1 MRSNPCSWTVGA
13 LSVLAVAGAAAQAYP
28 SKPVRFVVPFA
39 AGGSADIVA
48 RVLAP
53 KLGEQLGQQIVID
66 NRPGASA
73 IIGVEAGAK
82 APPDGYT
89 VTLGGFSSHV
99 INAFLFP
106 KLPYDPLRDFV
117 AITVLTR
124 IPNVLSAHPSVPV
137 KSIKELIAFAKAHP
151 GDITYASSGSGSSQ
165 HLSGVLLQ
173 KLAGI
178 SITHVPYRSGAPAVT
193 DLLGGHVATM
203 FATMPAAVQHIR
215 SGRLRALGVTSA
227 TRSPALPAVPSIG
240 ETVKGYDI
248 ATYYSAH
255 VPAGTSKEIVARLY
269 AAFAKVLLTPEIKE
283 KLAADGAEAVANTPE
298 EFAVQLRAEHTRW
311 GPLIRESGVR
321 AE

>member
-1 MRSNPCSWTVGA
+1 MRGWLVGVVLLPALVAPGA
-13 LSVLAVAGAAAQAYP
+13 LAQGYP
-28 SKPVRFVVPFA
+28 VKPVRFIVPFA

-48 RVLAP
+48 RTLAP
-53 KLGEQLGQQIVID
+53 KLGAELGQQIVID

-82 APPDGYT
+82 AAPDGYT

-106 KLPYDPLRDFV
+106 KLPYDPLRDF
-117 AITVLTR
+117 AGITVLTR

-137 KSIKELIAFAKAHP
+137 ASMKELIALAKTRP
-151 GDITYASSGSGSSQ
+151 GEITYASSGSGSSQ

-178 SITHVPYRSGAPAVT
+178 RITHVPYRSGAPAIT
-193 DLLGGHVATM
+193 DLLGGHVMTM
-203 FATMPAAVQHIR
+203 FATMPAAVPHIR
-215 SGRLRALGVTSA
+215 SGRLRALGVTAA
-227 TRSPALPAVPSIG
+227 TRSPALPAVPAIG
-240 ETVKGYDI
+240 ETVRSYDI

-255 VPAGTSKEIVARLY
+255 VPAGTPADIVARLH
-269 AAFAKVLLTPEIKE
+269 AAFAKVLLAPDIKE
-283 KLAADGAEAVANTPE
+283 RLAADGAEVVANTPD
-298 EFAVQLRAEHTRW
+298 EFAAQLKAEHARW

>member
-1 MRSNPCSWTVGA
+1 MSNGVRVVIAAFLMLGA
-13 LSVLAVAGAAAQAYP
+13 MAFAQTYP
-28 SKPVRFVVPFA
+28 TKPVRFIVPFA

-48 RVLAP
+48 RIIAP
-53 KLGEQLGQQIVID
+53 KLGEQLGQTIVID

-106 KLPYDPLRDFV
+106 KLPYDPVRDFV

-124 IPNVLSAHPSVPV
+124 IPNLLSAHPSVPV
-137 KSIKELIAFAKAHP
+137 KTMRELIALAKAHP
-151 GDITYASSGSGSSQ
+151 GQITYASSGSGSSQ

-203 FATMPAAVQHIR
+203 FATMPSVAPHVR

-227 TRSPALPAVPSIG
+227 TRSPALPDVPAIG

-269 AAFAKVLLTPEIKE
+269 AAFAKVLLAPDIKE
-283 KLAADGAEAVANTPE
+283 RLAADGAEAVANTPD
-298 EFAVQLRAEHTRW
+298 EFAAQLKAELVRW
-311 GPLIRESGVR
+311 GPLIRESGAR

>member
-1 MRSNPCSWTVGA
+1 M
-13 LSVLAVAGAAAQAYP
+13 LAHAQPYP
-28 SKPVRFVVPFA
+28 SKPIRFIVPFA

-48 RVLAP
+48 RTLAP
-53 KLGEQLGQQIVID
+53 KLGEQLGQQIIVD

-106 KLPYDPLRDFV
+106 KLPYDPVRDFV

-124 IPNVLSAHPSVPV
+124 IPNVLSAHPSLPV
-137 KSIKELIAFAKAHP
+137 KSVKDLITIAKARP
-151 GDITYASSGSGSSQ
+151 AEITYASSGSGSSQ

-203 FATMPAAVQHIR
+203 FATMPAVVAHIR
-215 SGRLRALGVTSA
+215 SSRLIALGVTSA
-227 TRSPALPAVPSIG
+227 TRSPALPAVQAIG
-240 ETVKGYDI
+240 ETVKGYEI

-269 AAFAKVLLTPEIKE
+269 AAFAKVLLAPDIKE
-283 KLAADGAEAVANTPE
+283 RLAADGAEAVANTPD
-298 EFAVQLRAEHTRW
+298 EFAAQLRAELVRW
-311 GPLIRESGVR
+311 GPLIRESGAR

>member
-1 MRSNPCSWTVGA
+1 MRSNPCAWTVGA

-28 SKPVRFVVPFA
+28 SKPVRFIVPFA

-53 KLGEQLGQQIVID
+53 KLGEQFGQQIVID

-151 GDITYASSGSGSSQ
+151 GEITYASSGSGSSQ

-203 FATMPAAVQHIR
+203 FATMPAAVPHIR

-227 TRSPALPAVPSIG
+227 TRSPAMPAVSSIG

-269 AAFAKVLLTPEIKE
+269 AAFSKVLLTPEIKE

-298 EFAVQLRAEHTRW
+298 EFAVQLRAEHARW

>member
-1 MRSNPCSWTVGA
+1 MAGSNLSPYAIA
-13 LSVLAVAGAAAQAYP
+13 LTLLAGATQAQTYP
-28 SKPVRFVVPFA
+28 SKPVRFIVPFA

-53 KLGEQLGQQIVID
+53 KLGEQLGQTIVID
-66 NRPGASA
+66 NRAGASA

-82 APPDGYT
+82 AAPDGYT

-106 KLPYDPLRDFV
+106 KLPYDPVRDFV

-137 KSIKELIAFAKAHP
+137 KSVPELISFARARP
-151 GDITYASSGSGSSQ
+151 GAITYASSGSGSSQ
-165 HLSGVLLQ
+165 HLSGVLLE
-173 KLAGI
+173 KLAGVR
-178 SITHVPYRSGAPAVT
+178 ITHVPYRSGAPAVT
-193 DLLGGHVATM
+193 DLLGGHVSVM
-203 FATMPAAVQHIR
+203 FATMPSVVPHIR
-215 SGRLRALGVTSA
+215 TGRLRALGVTAA
-227 TRSPALPAVPSIG
+227 TRSPALPAVQTIG

-248 ATYYSAH
+248 ATYYSLHA
-255 VPAGTSKEIVARLY
+255 PAGTAKEIITRLY

-283 KLAADGAEAVANTPE
+283 RLAADGAEVVANTPD
-298 EFAVQLRAEHTRW
+298 EFSAQLKAEHARW